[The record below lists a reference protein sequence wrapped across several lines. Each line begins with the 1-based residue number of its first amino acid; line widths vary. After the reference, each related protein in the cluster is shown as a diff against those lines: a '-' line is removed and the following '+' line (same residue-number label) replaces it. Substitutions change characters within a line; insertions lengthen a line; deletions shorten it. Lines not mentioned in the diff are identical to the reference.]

1 MIEIRHLQ
9 LEDCSS
15 VAEAHLKY
23 LTTSFRG
30 KAGLALL
37 KIYYEVITEQPGGMG
52 FVVVKDGKL
61 AGYICGVWDRAMLKK
76 ALLRRW
82 FKLIVYGVR
91 QSLQVPR
98 TIPGFF
104 TRLFRPRTKNV
115 LKVDGYELR
124 PIVVLP
130 EFRGQG
136 IAEQLVQRLLND
148 ARRRGFK
155 QVFLIVEVNN
165 PGAEKLYRKSGFFF
179 ERQIDLTPMAVKL
192 FQCSV

>member
-9 LEDCSS
+9 VEDCSS
-15 VAEAHLKY
+15 VAEAHLNY

-30 KAGLALL
+30 EAGLALL
-37 KIYYEVITEQPGGMG
+37 KIYYEVIAEQHGGIG

-61 AGYICGVWDRAMLKK
+61 AGFICGVWDRVALKQ
-76 ALLRRW
+76 ALLKRW
-82 FKLIVYGVR
+82 FKLIVHGVR

-115 LKVDGYELR
+115 LKIEGYELR

-130 EFRGQG
+130 GFRGQG

-148 ARRRGFK
+148 AKRRGFR

-165 PGAEKLYRKSGFFF
+165 QVAEKLYRKSGFLF